1 MLLTKSRCLLHLFEM
16 PSGYHLNLLKTRRA
30 IRQLFVIVTM
40 LQVSYRGDALYL
52 PVISVNCNYETT
64 SSWVFCSANGVLRT
78 FAFDIGTAMSSM
90 IPKKTPPW
98 PAISE
103 PLSYSTHELL
113 QNLLVG
119 PSPFAS
125 KNCSLPKPSA

>member
-1 MLLTKSRCLLHLFEM
+1 
-16 PSGYHLNLLKTRRA
+16 
-30 IRQLFVIVTM
+30 M

-52 PVISVNCNYETT
+52 PVISVSCNYETT

-90 IPKKTPPW
+90 IPKKPPPW

-125 KNCSLPKPSA
+125 KSCSLPKPSLVGGFNPFEKYWSNWIISSSRGENKRYLKPPPRSK